1 MTIKTIST
9 VDGINVVD
17 FGNTINKYYWFK
29 NLGGTA
35 IYVSNKEEFKAGDEG
50 VSELTAKGDVTNI
63 ESLNGKVYILG
74 AGKVEIHNT
83 DSKLPPL
90 KSAPVADSGGGVKEC
105 AAAGFSGAGLIT
117 DIIVENDHEVE
128 VTFDY
133 EEYDNLET
141 IFSSTQDVTSAP
153 HLTTYANQYYAGL
166 GTSEKAFGTTTTGKH
181 TFIRNR
187 NGKCI
192 FDGEEISGLTL
203 VDYPGAGT
211 YYYTLGCRGTK
222 TYPFKGKIYSF
233 IIRSNST
240 GEVLHNFIPVVCAGT
255 SFGAMY
261 DTITN
266 KSYNVSNAITAEV
279 D

>member
-1 MTIKTIST
+1 MNIKTITT
-9 VDGINVVD
+9 VNGVNTVD
-17 FGNTINKYYWFK
+17 FGSAASRFYWIE
-29 NLGGTA
+29 NLGSTTV
-35 IYVSNKEEFKAGDEG
+35 YVSGNENIVPDGDNVKVLSGGCSTMIE
-50 VSELTAKGDVTNI
+50 NI
-63 ESLNGKVYILG
+63 GGKVYILG
-74 AGKVEIHNT
+74 AGKFQITNQG
-83 DSKLPPL
+83 DKFPPFRN
-90 KSAPVADSGGGVKEC
+90 APVAGSGGGVKEC
-105 AAAGFSGAGLIT
+105 AAAGFSGVGLIT

-141 IFSSTQDVTSAP
+141 IFSSTQDVTNAP
-153 HLTTYANQYYAGL
+153 HLTTYANQYYVGL

-222 TYPFKGKIYSF
+222 TYPLKGKIYSF

-240 GEVLHNFIPVVCAGT
+240 GEVLHNFIPVVCVGT

>member
-1 MTIKTIST
+1 M
-9 VDGINVVD
+9 
-17 FGNTINKYYWFK
+17 
-29 NLGGTA
+29 
-35 IYVSNKEEFKAGDEG
+35 
-50 VSELTAKGDVTNI
+50 
-63 ESLNGKVYILG
+63 
-74 AGKVEIHNT
+74 
-83 DSKLPPL
+83 
-90 KSAPVADSGGGVKEC
+90 
-105 AAAGFSGAGLIT
+105 
-117 DIIVENDHEVE
+117 
-128 VTFDY
+128 
-133 EEYDNLET
+133 ET
-141 IFSSTQDVTSAP
+141 IFSSTQDVTNAP
-153 HLTTYANQYYAGL
+153 HLTTYATQYYAGL
-166 GTSEKAFGTTTTGKH
+166 GPSEKAFGTTTTGKH

-222 TYPFKGKIYSF
+222 TYPLKGKIYSF

-240 GEVLHNFIPVVCAGT
+240 GEVLHNFIPVVCVGT
-255 SFGAMY
+255 SFGGMY

>member
-1 MTIKTIST
+1 MNIKTVTTI
-9 VDGINVVD
+9 DGVNTVD
-17 FGNTINKYYWFK
+17 FGSAASRFYWIE
-29 NLGGTA
+29 NLGSTTV
-35 IYVSNKEEFKAGDEG
+35 YVSVNENIVPDGDNVKVLSAGCSTMVENLG
-50 VSELTAKGDVTNI
+50 
-63 ESLNGKVYILG
+63 GKVYILG
-74 AGKVEIHNT
+74 AGKFQITNQG
-83 DSKLPPL
+83 DKFPPFRN
-90 KSAPVADSGGGVKEC
+90 APVASSGGGVKEC
-105 AAAGFSGAGLIT
+105 AAAGFSGVGIIT
-117 DIIVENDHEVE
+117 DIIVENEHEVE

-141 IFSSTQDVTSAP
+141 IFSSTQDVTNAP
-153 HLTTYANQYYAGL
+153 HLTTYANQYYVGM

-222 TYPFKGKIYSF
+222 TYPLKGKIYSF

-240 GEVLHNFIPVVCAGT
+240 GEVLHNFIPVVCVGT

>member
-1 MTIKTIST
+1 MNIKTVTTI
-9 VDGINVVD
+9 DGVNTVD
-17 FGNTINKYYWFK
+17 FGSAASRFYWIE
-29 NLGGTA
+29 NLGSTTV
-35 IYVSNKEEFKAGDEG
+35 YVSGNENIVPDGDNVKVLSAGCSTMVENLG
-50 VSELTAKGDVTNI
+50 
-63 ESLNGKVYILG
+63 GKVYILG
-74 AGKVEIHNT
+74 AGKFQITNQG
-83 DSKLPPL
+83 DKFPPFRN
-90 KSAPVADSGGGVKEC
+90 APVASSGGGVKEC
-105 AAAGFSGAGLIT
+105 AAAGFSGVGIIT

-141 IFSSTQDVTSAP
+141 IFSSTQDVTNAP
-153 HLTTYANQYYAGL
+153 HLTTYANQYYVGM

-222 TYPFKGKIYSF
+222 TYPLKGKIYSF

-240 GEVLHNFIPVVCAGT
+240 GEVLHNFIPVVCVGT

>member
-1 MTIKTIST
+1 MNIKTVTT
-9 VDGINVVD
+9 VDGVNTVD
-17 FGNTINKYYWFK
+17 FGSAASRFYWFR
-29 NLGGTA
+29 NIGTA
-35 IYVSNKEEFKAGDEG
+35 TVYVSGNSDITAGGDG
-50 VSELTAKGDVTNI
+50 AAELPSGGSVCI
-63 ESLNGKVYILG
+63 EAMGGKVYVLG
-74 AGKVEIHNT
+74 AGKVEIYNT
-83 DSKLPPL
+83 GDKFCPFRN
-90 KSAPVADSGGGVKEC
+90 APVAGSGGGVKKC
-105 AAAGFSGAGLIT
+105 AAAGFSGVGLIT

-141 IFSSTQDVTSAP
+141 IFSSTQDVTNAP
-153 HLTTYANQYYAGL
+153 HLTTYANQYYVGL

-222 TYPFKGKIYSF
+222 TYPLKGKIYSF

-240 GEVLHNFIPVVCAGT
+240 GEVLHNFIPVVCVGT